1 MQPGSYN
8 SLSPAE
14 RDELALCG
22 ISSEGQLGNTSAAQ
36 LSRDLEQAKAFFP
49 DRTFTITPEKVR
61 SLFVSEALPEKA
73 PGIRPHGWRSA
84 EPVTEF
90 RRSSRSSRHS
100 SERNPH
106 KQQMIMHSPVLC
118 THRPTAILAAF
129 CTLFLLIPLASIVVF
144 PYLMLTNNM
153 PDVVLW
159 ILAVIVFVVPCL
171 VYMYV
176 ARCATCP
183 VCHMRIFRFSH
194 YIRNRAAH
202 HLPLLGYNFATALH
216 LLTFWS
222 YNCPGCGTPIK
233 LLGTKGHRT
242 HC

>member
-1 MQPGSYN
+1 MQPSPYD

-14 RDELALCG
+14 RDDLALCG
-22 ISSEGQLGNTSAAQ
+22 ISSEEQLSHTSAVQ
-36 LSRDLEQAKAFFP
+36 LSRDLAQAKAFFP

-61 SLFVSEALPEKA
+61 SLFNDGPLPEESIGAK
-73 PGIRPHGWRSA
+73 PMGWRSA

-90 RRSSRSSRHS
+90 RSSSRSSRTS
-100 SERNPH
+100 TARDSNKTPF
-106 KQQMIMHSPVLC
+106 IMHSPVRC
-118 THRPTAILAAF
+118 THRLTAILAAF
-129 CTLFLLIPLASIVVF
+129 CTLFLLIPLVSIVLF
-144 PYLMLTNNM
+144 PYLMITNNM
-153 PDVVLW
+153 PDVPLW
-159 ILAVIVFVVPCL
+159 LLAVVVFLVPCL
-171 VYMYV
+171 VYMCV
-176 ARCATCP
+176 ARRATCP
-183 VCHMRIFRFSH
+183 VCHMRIFRYNH

-216 LLTFWS
+216 LLIFWR